1 MRWAWERSVVK
12 VDYLAAFPTDLA
24 VVITDRSTDV
34 IIEDRDEFIVV
45 HRFVVFFIHSDHTIS
60 M

>member
-1 MRWAWERSVVK
+1 MRWAWESGVVK

-24 VVITDRSTDV
+24 VVIPDRSTDV
-34 IIEDRDEFIVV
+34 IIEDRNEFIVV